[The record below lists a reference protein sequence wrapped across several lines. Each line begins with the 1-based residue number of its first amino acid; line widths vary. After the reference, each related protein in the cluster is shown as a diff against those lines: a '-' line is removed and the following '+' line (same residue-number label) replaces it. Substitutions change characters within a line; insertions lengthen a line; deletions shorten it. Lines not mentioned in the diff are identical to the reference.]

1 MRSALAPVSALLLSV
16 AFLLM
21 GNGLQSTLLPLRADV
36 EVFTKFEIGVLGSAY
51 YLGFAAGCLY
61 GAYVIRRVGHI
72 RTFTAVVAVASAVAL
87 AHALVLNPYA
97 WWLLRAMT
105 GFCVAV
111 LFMVI
116 ESWLNERATNEN
128 RGVVFSVYAMINL
141 TVISLGQ
148 LMLTLD
154 DPGDFPLFSIAS
166 ILVSLAAVPV
176 AMTKAQ
182 APAPVATVRIRFRY
196 LYGLSPV
203 GFIGCL
209 SVGMANGALWGLG
222 PVFARS
228 IGDSTTLVALFMSVV
243 VISGALGQWP
253 LGRLSDRLDRRR
265 VIALGCACAALA
277 GLGLLLLPRLWDW
290 SLLPLAAAYGFFA
303 LPVYSLSVA
312 NMNDFVAPDGFVE
325 ASSGLLLVFAT
336 GAATG
341 PVLASLII
349 WLSDEA
355 SLFGFTACVHL
366 AMAAFALYRRRRRER
381 APEAERAVFAEAQ
394 VAAQTLSPIDLQPVE
409 PGQEEPVVDAELDS
423 R

>member
-21 GNGLQSTLLPLRADV
+21 GNGLQSTLLPLRADF

-61 GAYVIRRVGHI
+61 GAHVIRRVGHI

-97 WWLLRAMT
+97 WWLLRALT

-128 RGVVFSVYAMINL
+128 RGLVFSVYAMINL

-176 AMTKAQ
+176 AMTKSQ

-222 PVFARS
+222 PVFARTF
-228 IGDSTTLVALFMSVV
+228 GESTTLVALFMSVV
-243 VISGALGQWP
+243 VVSGALGQWP

-265 VIALGCACAALA
+265 VIALGCGCAALA

-303 LPVYSLSVA
+303 LPVYALSVA

-409 PGQEEPVVDAELDS
+409 PSQDETGVEEPGS